1 MGTVHLIHIA
11 MQVTVTQFEEISI
24 IIIAVIM
31 YMYKHYVQ
39 QMRTLVVI
47 LYAVSDEVTVAKW
60 FILMDVDWCSNINHF
75 IGASCT
81 VPLRKLRNS

>member
-24 IIIAVIM
+24 IIITVIM

-47 LYAVSDEVTVAKW
+47 LYAVSDEVAKW